1 MKKILSVTALLFLS
15 VIFVSAQTDN
25 VKKNPAGKWKFEA
38 AYAPEGYTTGTMQ
51 FTYADNKYSSA
62 IMFPASDYKFPG
74 EKVRFVNDSVYFMVY
89 LEGDV
94 IAISL
99 KMENNTKMTGK
110 ASYSEGSIPLTL
122 TRQPESK

>member
-1 MKKILSVTALLFLS
+1 
-15 VIFVSAQTDN
+15 
-25 VKKNPAGKWKFEA
+25 
-38 AYAPEGYTTGTMQ
+38 
-51 FTYADNKYSSA
+51 
-62 IMFPASDYKFPG
+62 
-74 EKVRFVNDSVYFMVY
+74 MVY